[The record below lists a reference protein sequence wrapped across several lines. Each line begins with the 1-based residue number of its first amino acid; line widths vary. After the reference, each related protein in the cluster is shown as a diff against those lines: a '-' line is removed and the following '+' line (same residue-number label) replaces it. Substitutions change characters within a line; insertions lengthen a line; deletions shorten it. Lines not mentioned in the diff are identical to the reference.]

1 MTQLLI
7 YSEDG
12 STCSGNTYDTNMV
25 SRLDRREAGE
35 TWQVG
40 YVSDSLA
47 IRLKSVSSL
56 NALLRRALD
65 GDIVE
70 ITYRLR
76 TGGKPIQETRTV
88 RLAGHGIQPMLMARD
103 EATFSDDKVVRMLNA
118 RWGEY
123 IDVRYRLLSAH
134 GAQLKPI
141 PDLPELAE
149 QPFSAASLR

>member
-12 STCSGNTYDTNMV
+12 STCSGNTFDANMV
-25 SRLDRREAGE
+25 SRLDRREALE

-40 YVSDSLA
+40 YVSDALA
-47 IRLKSVSSL
+47 IRLKSVSSV
-56 NALLRRALD
+56 NELLRKAND

-76 TGGKPIQETRTV
+76 MGSKPIQETRTV
-88 RLAGHGIQPMLMARD
+88 RLAGHGIQPVLMARD
-103 EATFSDDKVVRMLNA
+103 TAAFSDGQVVSLLNA

-123 IDVRYRLLSAH
+123 IDVRYRLLSAR
-134 GAQLKPI
+134 GALIKPM
-141 PDLPELAE
+141 PELLDAARD
-149 QPFSAASLR
+149 PAGASAIA